1 MSEGSFAELILV
13 AILNQSGPRFCGQQT
28 SGILRTDLRFGYI
41 SCRSNQHA
49 TYKET
54 IMAKS
59 KVKGG
64 IELIQVKGSEP
75 PKFRNVAVLIEDHA
89 KLHTLATDEQ
99 RSMARQLSVLIRKA
113 YAEMETPNG

>member
-1 MSEGSFAELILV
+1 
-13 AILNQSGPRFCGQQT
+13 
-28 SGILRTDLRFGYI
+28 
-41 SCRSNQHA
+41 
-49 TYKET
+49 
-54 IMAKS
+54 MAKS

-113 YAEMETPNG
+113 YAEMETSGIQR